1 MKIYNKYFW
10 LKISSGLHSEP
21 GLPSSMNQLLSP
33 VNEKSTRDQSWSGIP
48 VWSSDSEPF
57 LLVGHTLIFSPSL
70 ASICVSTFTSC
81 FYRAPRVTEHW
92 ALGTSSHSRGFPA
105 SCTFQQC
112 TPHYIHVGEIKW
124 LRQQCLHAAVWK
136 AVEKLVENLC
146 EGFPASQSSRQ
157 CALIRCEIAHHAT
170 KLFYFKKNPMVEK
183 DNNAYMQLCQKL
195 LKTFSLPPLQNS
207 LQFFWEPLK
216 NYLKP

>member
-70 ASICVSTFTSC
+70 ASICVWNFTSC

-92 ALGTSSHSRGFPA
+92 ALGTSSHGRGFPA
-105 SCTFQQC
+105 SCIFQQC
-112 TPHYIHVGEIKW
+112 TLHYIHVQVKLNGRDNNACMQPSEKLLKNW
-124 LRQQCLHAAVWK
+124 LRIFVKDSRPLK
-136 AVEKLVENLC
+136 ALDNAPSSDVKLLTTLRN
-146 EGFPASQSSRQ
+146 FS
-157 CALIRCEIAHHAT
+157 
-170 KLFYFKKNPMVEK
+170 FFKKNPMVEK
-183 DNNAYMQLCQKL
+183 ANNAYMQLC
-195 LKTFSLPPLQNS
+195 
-207 LQFFWEPLK
+207 
-216 NYLKP
+216 